1 MDKLERDMVFHR
13 AEYGF
18 IVATCEGDKI
28 IKSAKTTDPRKK
40 IYISGDNINL
50 FLAIKTIRE
59 LLITKHNLTKIDN
72 SDDKEQ
78 KLKKIEE

>member
-1 MDKLERDMVFHR
+1 MVFHH
-13 AEYGF
+13 ADYGF

-28 IKSAKTTDPRKK
+28 IRSVKTTDPRKK
-40 IYISGDNINL
+40 IYVSGDNINL

-59 LLITKHNLTKIDN
+59 LLITKHNLMKADN
-72 SDDKEQ
+72 SVDKEE